1 MGKYM
6 PRSLN
11 LDEIDKF
18 LEIYNPPKLS
28 LEEAESLKRPQ
39 VSGKGEN
46 GGKKGEGQVKE
57 HKQRIRG
64 HGPWGGITVGVRD
77 AGTRVRK
84 GGKGKTTTTEQHYI
98 KN

>member
-1 MGKYM
+1 MTQINKTRNGTGEITTNTETQRSCENTMGKYM

-57 HKQRIRG
+57 HK
-64 HGPWGGITVGVRD
+64 
-77 AGTRVRK
+77 
-84 GGKGKTTTTEQHYI
+84 
-98 KN
+98 